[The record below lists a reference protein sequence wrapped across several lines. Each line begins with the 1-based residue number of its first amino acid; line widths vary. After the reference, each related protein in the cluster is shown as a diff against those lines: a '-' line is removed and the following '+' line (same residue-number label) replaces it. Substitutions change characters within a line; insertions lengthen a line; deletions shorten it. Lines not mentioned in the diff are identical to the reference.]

1 MLQDFPIKILHRP
14 TQNFIQEKVIV
25 VNIEKQNIRII
36 CAYDD
41 DHFIVR
47 IGYNPISD
55 DTLTVI
61 DALWDW
67 VGKHEKDIPNMEG
80 TGTIQLD
87 LPADINLTSKE
98 KMALDLKE
106 KRRIQFNNTVKKVR
120 AIPPST
126 KPRRRKT
133 PSPKL

>member
-25 VNIEKQNIRII
+25 INIEKQNIRII

-55 DTLTVI
+55 NTLTVI

-80 TGTIQLD
+80 TGSIQLD
-87 LPADINLTSKE
+87 LPANINLTPKE
-98 KMALDLKE
+98 KIALDLKE

-120 AIPPST
+120 AIPPAT

-133 PSPKL
+133 YIPKP

>member
-14 TQNFIQEKVIV
+14 TQGLIQEKVIV
-25 VNIEKQNIRII
+25 INIEKQNIRII

-80 TGTIQLD
+80 TSTIQLD

-98 KMALDLKE
+98 KIALDLKE

-126 KPRRRKT
+126 KPRRRKG
-133 PSPKL
+133 PPPKP